1 MSPDVRPSTPFTE
14 KRAMTP
20 RDALVSKRLPLS
32 LSASISLALALS
44 ACSMTPTYQ
53 RPESAVPAQLPAPAS
68 VAAADGAAASAP
80 QSTQAPAWKDYFPD
94 SRLQGLIQRALDGN
108 RDLRVALRS
117 VDQLRA
123 AYQVADADRFPT
135 VNGQLSGSRGPSSIA
150 PYRLTTIVQGGVT
163 VASYELDLFGRVSAL
178 SEAAAAQLLA
188 SESNRQAAQV
198 TLVAAVANAYYGL
211 WADRWQLA
219 LATETLRTRQD
230 SFKLQQLK
238 YDSGVLNELDLRS
251 SQSLTEA
258 AKVSL
263 AQAQRQ
269 WAQDLNALQLLLGQ
283 PVPTDLL
290 PPEVDPKLLVP
301 ATGAKT
307 PAPAPAP
314 ATPMTA
320 VQLWPDLPA
329 LPVGLSSDVLL
340 QRPDIVQA
348 EQSLIAANANVG
360 AARAA
365 RFPRISLTASA
376 GVVSDS
382 LDGLFNDN
390 RKAWSIAPTATVP
403 LLDWGRASAN
413 VDAAI
418 ARKDSAVASY
428 DKAVQ
433 TAFREV
439 ADALVARSTWVDQAR
454 AQAAQAEAETQRLR
468 LSTLRYDSG
477 VASQL
482 DLLDA
487 QRSWFTTQQAL
498 ISAQLSRQQAQI
510 GLYKALGGGALN

>member
-1 MSPDVRPSTPFTE
+1 MSPDVRSSIPFTE

-53 RPESAVPAQLPAPAS
+53 RPESAVPARLPAPAS
-68 VAAADGAAASAP
+68 AAAADGMAASAS
-80 QSTQAPAWKDYFPD
+80 QTATATQAPAWKDYFPD

-135 VNGQLSGSRGPSSIA
+135 VNGQLSGSRGPLTIA

-238 YDSGVLNELDLRS
+238 FDSGVLNELDLRS

-283 PVPTDLL
+283 AVPADLL

-301 ATGAKT
+301 SAGAQAAAK
-307 PAPAPAP
+307 
-314 ATPMTA
+314 ATPMTT
-320 VQLWPDLPA
+320 VQLWPDLPV
-329 LPVGLSSDVLL
+329 LPVGLSSEVLL
-340 QRPDIVQA
+340 QRPDIAQA
-348 EQSLIAANANVG
+348 EQTLIAANANVG

-376 GVVSDS
+376 GLVSDS

-418 ARKDSAVASY
+418 ARKDAAVASY

-498 ISAQLSRQQAQI
+498 ISAQLARQQAQI